1 MARSM
6 TLSVLD
12 IPPETREILHAG
24 TVIPAHP
31 LALNA
36 DRSLDVRRQR
46 ALTRYYLDSGV
57 GGIAVGVHATQFA
70 IRQAGLY
77 AAVLELSAAEVSTW
91 TDRAIVLVAGLTGK
105 TEEATAEAHTAVS
118 LGYHAG
124 LLSLSGHQ
132 DASEDELIEHCSAIA
147 RIIPTI
153 GFYLQPAV
161 GGIRLRETFWKRFA
175 QIENVV
181 AIKVAPF
188 DRYQTLEVA
197 AGIAAAGGTDR
208 ITLYTGNDD
217 HIFLDLLA
225 PLSVTF
231 EDGFEELHIPGG
243 LLGQWSV
250 WTSRAVEMLTNIS
263 AARRADNISYDLLR
277 QAAELTECNRAIFD
291 AANGFA
297 GCIPGCH
304 EILRRQG
311 LMAGNWCLDPEEK
324 LSPGQ
329 HAAISRVIAA
339 YPRMNDDAFVRC
351 NLERWLEQ

>member
-1 MARSM
+1 M
-6 TLSVLD
+6 TLSVED
-12 IPPETREILHAG
+12 VPAAIWNTLHEG
-24 TVIPAHP
+24 TVVPAHP
-31 LALNA
+31 LALTGS
-36 DRSLDVRRQR
+36 RTLDTRRQR

-77 AAVLELSAAEVSTW
+77 DTVLELSAAEVATW
-91 TDRAIVLVAGLTGK
+91 TDRPVVLVAGLAGNTAD
-105 TEEATAEAHTAVS
+105 ATAEANTAVS

-124 LLSLSGHQ
+124 LLSLAGHQ
-132 DASEDELIEHCSAIA
+132 NSSEDELIEHCSVVAQ
-147 RIIPTI
+147 IIPTI

-161 GGIRLRETFWKRFA
+161 GGIRLRESFWNRFA

-181 AIKVAPF
+181 AVKVAPF
-188 DRYQTLEVA
+188 DRYRTLEVA
-197 AGIAAAGGTDR
+197 AGIAAAGAAR
-208 ITLYTGNDD
+208 RVALYTGNDD
-217 HIFLDLLA
+217 HIVLDLLA
-225 PLSVTF
+225 PLCVTF
-231 EDGFEELHIPGG
+231 EGGDEELQIRGG

-250 WTSRAVEMLTNIS
+250 WTSRAVEMLAKIS
-263 AARRADNISYDLLR
+263 AARRLGVISADLLR

-311 LMAGNWCLDPEEK
+311 LLAGTWCLDPVEC

-329 HAAISRVIAA
+329 QAAISRVIAA
-339 YPRMNDDAFVRC
+339 YPDMNDDAFVRS
-351 NLERWLEQ
+351 NLERWLDQ